1 MEVLCIGESRVDTV
15 MFIDGFIKENTKN
28 TIKEKIVC
36 PGGCALTS
44 SILLS
49 KWGHVTYLS
58 SIVGNDDKSKLIVNA
73 LNDNEVNS
81 DYLIKTDEETS
92 ISYVVVNKYN
102 ASRTVLNSIAKEINV
117 KVDLNINPD
126 IILMDGTNYS
136 VAAVACN
143 KFKDKI
149 IKN

>member
-49 KWGHVTYLS
+49 KWGML
-58 SIVGNDDKSKLIVNA
+58 LIC
-73 LNDNEVNS
+73 LQ
-81 DYLIKTDEETS
+81 
-92 ISYVVVNKYN
+92 
-102 ASRTVLNSIAKEINV
+102 
-117 KVDLNINPD
+117 
-126 IILMDGTNYS
+126 
-136 VAAVACN
+136 
-143 KFKDKI
+143 
-149 IKN
+149 